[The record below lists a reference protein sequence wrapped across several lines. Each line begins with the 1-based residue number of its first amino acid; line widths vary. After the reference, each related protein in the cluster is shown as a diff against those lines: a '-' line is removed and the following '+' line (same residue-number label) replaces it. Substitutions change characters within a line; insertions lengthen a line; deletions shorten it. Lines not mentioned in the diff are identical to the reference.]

1 MMVDSRIRPC
11 LVLFLLV
18 AVGLVA
24 PALLAHAEGGEPG
37 AAEAGFAISWWTVD
51 GGGTTRSSTGGTF
64 ELVGTIAQ
72 PDAGMQEHSPYV
84 LTGGF
89 WPGPVGDK
97 PYQIYLPLVVRG
109 AGP

>member
-1 MMVDSRIRPC
+1 MVDSRIRPC

-24 PALLAHAEGGEPG
+24 PALLAQAEGGEPG
-37 AAEAGFAISWWTVD
+37 ASEAGFAISWWTVD
-51 GGGTTRSSTGGTF
+51 GGGTTRPSIGGTF

-72 PDAGMQEHSPYV
+72 PDAGTQELSPY
-84 LTGGF
+84 LLAGGF
-89 WPGPVGDK
+89 WPGPAGDK
-97 PYQIYLPLVVRG
+97 PYQIYLPLIVRG